1 MKFGGMTD
9 QLHQNAEK
17 KKFRICAIAI
27 SCSPH
32 SSSPPYTRKL
42 LVYQAR
48 PSLTLQ
54 KSENFLEVER
64 GSSLIDWE
72 DT

>member
-9 QLHQNAEK
+9 QLHPNSEK
-17 KKFRICAIAI
+17 KKFRICAIA
-27 SCSPH
+27 CSPDS
-32 SSSPPYTRKL
+32 SSSPCTRKL